1 MIQSKADL
9 KHYLEQDRI
18 ALYKTRKRPRIAG
31 DEIWQYEILL
41 RKTEYYMNCKKD
53 PLGKAAAVWLHYRLR
68 KMGRKLC
75 GFHIPPNAF
84 EEGLSIAHWGPI
96 VVHPSA
102 HIGKNCRIHQCVT
115 IGATNGQTQAAT
127 IGDNC
132 FIGPCSSVIGNITIG
147 NDIAIGANS
156 VVTKSFADDGITIA
170 GTPAKK
176 ISDNNSHSNLA
187 PGLKLE
193 EKEERSDGES

>member
-1 MIQSKADL
+1 MIESKADL
-9 KHYLEQDRI
+9 KRYLEQDRI
-18 ALYKTRKRPRIAG
+18 ALYKTRKKPRIAG

-41 RKTEYYMNCKKD
+41 RKTEYYMNCKKSF
-53 PLGKAAAVWLHYRLR
+53 LGKAIAVWLHYRLR
-68 KMGRKLC
+68 KKGRKLC
-75 GFHIPPNAF
+75 GFHIPPNTF
-84 EEGLSIAHWGPI
+84 KEGLSIAHWGPI

-102 HIGKNCRIHQCVT
+102 RIGKNCRIHQCVT
-115 IGATNGQTQAAT
+115 IGATNGQNEAAQ

-132 FIGPCSSVIGNITIG
+132 FIGPCSSVIGKIKIG

-156 VVTKSFADDGITIA
+156 VVTKSFLDDGITIA

-187 PGLKLE
+187 KALYLDG
-193 EKEERSDGES
+193 KE

>member
-9 KHYLEQDRI
+9 KRYMEQDRI

-41 RKTEYYMNCKKD
+41 RKTEYFKNYKKD
-53 PLGKAAAVWLHYRLR
+53 PLSKAIAVWLHYRLR
-68 KMGRKLC
+68 KKGRKLC

-115 IGATNGQTQAAT
+115 IGATNGQNEAAT
-127 IGDNC
+127 IGDNV
-132 FIGPCSSVIGNITIG
+132 FIGPCSSIIGNITIG
-147 NDIAIGANS
+147 SDIAIGANS
-156 VVTKSFADDGITIA
+156 VVTKSFTDNGITIA

-187 PGLKLE
+187 SALNL
-193 EKEERSDGES
+193 D

>member
-1 MIQSKADL
+1 MIQSKADY

-18 ALYKTRKRPRIAG
+18 ALYKKTKRPRIAG
-31 DEIWQYEILL
+31 DEIWQYERLL
-41 RKTEYYMNCKKD
+41 RKTEYFMNCHKT
-53 PLGKAAAVWLHYRLR
+53 PVGKAISVWLHFRLR
-68 KMGRKLC
+68 KAGRRLC

-96 VVHPSA
+96 VVHPTA
-102 HIGKNCRIHQCVT
+102 KIGKNCRIHQCVT
-115 IGATNGQTQAAT
+115 IGATNGETQAPKL
-127 IGDNC
+127 GDNI
-132 FIGPCSSVIGNITIG
+132 FIGPCTSIIGTIKIG

-156 VVTKSFADDGITIA
+156 VVTKSFEDDGITIA

-187 PGLKLE
+187 PELKL
-193 EKEERSDGES
+193 D

>member
-1 MIQSKADL
+1 MIESKADL
-9 KHYLEQDRI
+9 KRYLEQDRI
-18 ALYKTRKRPRIAG
+18 ALYKTRKKPRIAG

-41 RKTEYYMNCKKD
+41 RKTEYYLNCKKSFF
-53 PLGKAAAVWLHYRLR
+53 GKAVGIWLHYRLR
-68 KMGRKLC
+68 KKGRKLC

-102 HIGKNCRIHQCVT
+102 KIGKNCRIHQCVS
-115 IGATNGQTQAAT
+115 IGATNGRNEAAH

-132 FIGPCSSVIGNITIG
+132 FIGPCTSIIGDIKIG

-156 VVTKSFADDGITIA
+156 VVTKSFEDNGITIA
-170 GTPAKK
+170 GNPAKK

-187 PGLKLE
+187 KALHL
-193 EKEERSDGES
+193 D

>member
-9 KHYLEQDRI
+9 KRYLEQDRI
-18 ALYKTRKRPRIAG
+18 ALRKTKKRPSIAG
-31 DEIWQYEILL
+31 DEIWRYEILL
-41 RKTEYYMNCKKD
+41 RKTEYFLNCKKN
-53 PLGKAAAVWLHYRLR
+53 PLGKAVALWYHYRLR

-75 GFHIPPNAF
+75 GYHIPPNAF

-102 HIGKNCRIHQCVT
+102 RIGKNCRIHQCVT
-115 IGATNGQTQAAT
+115 IGATNGQTQAAR
-127 IGDNC
+127 IGDNV
-132 FIGPCSSVIGNITIG
+132 FIGPCSSIIGDITIG
-147 NDIAIGANS
+147 SDIAIGANT
-156 VVTKSFADDGITIA
+156 VVTKSFTDDGITIA

-187 PGLKLE
+187 PGLKL
-193 EKEERSDGES
+193 D

>member
-1 MIQSKADL
+1 MIESKADL
-9 KHYLEQDRI
+9 KRYLEQDRI
-18 ALYKTRKRPRIAG
+18 ALYKTRKKPRIAG

-41 RKTEYYMNCKKD
+41 RKTEYYMNCKKSVF
-53 PLGKAAAVWLHYRLR
+53 GKAIAVWLHYRLR

-102 HIGKNCRIHQCVT
+102 KIGKNCRIHQCVT
-115 IGATNGQTQAAT
+115 IGATNGQNEAAQ

-132 FIGPCSSVIGNITIG
+132 FIGPCTSIIGRIKIG
-147 NDIAIGANS
+147 SDIAIGANS
-156 VVTKSFADDGITIA
+156 VVTKSFEDNGITIA
-170 GTPAKK
+170 GNPAKR

-187 PGLKLE
+187 KALHL
-193 EKEERSDGES
+193 D

>member
-9 KHYLEQDRI
+9 KRYLEQDRI
-18 ALYKTRKRPRIAG
+18 ALYKNRKKPRIAG

-41 RKTEYYMNCKKD
+41 RKTEYYLNCHKTAF
-53 PLGKAAAVWLHYRLR
+53 GKAIAIFLHYRLR
-68 KMGRKLC
+68 KKGRKLC

-96 VVHPSA
+96 VVHPTA

-115 IGATNGQTQAAT
+115 IGATNGETQAAR
-127 IGDNC
+127 IGDNV
-132 FIGPCSSVIGNITIG
+132 FIGPCTSIIGDITIG
-147 NDIAIGANS
+147 SDIAIGANT
-156 VVTKSFADDGITIA
+156 VVTKSFEDGGITIA
-170 GTPAKK
+170 GTPAKI

-187 PGLKLE
+187 PGLIP
-193 EKEERSDGES
+193 DGKGA

>member
-9 KHYLEQDRI
+9 KRYLEQDRI
-18 ALYKTRKRPRIAG
+18 ALRKTKKRPSIAG
-31 DEIWQYEILL
+31 DEIWRYEILL
-41 RKTEYYMNCKKD
+41 RKTEYFINCKKN
-53 PLGKAAAVWLHYRLR
+53 PLGKAVALWYHYRLR

-75 GFHIPPNAF
+75 GYHIPPNAF

-102 HIGKNCRIHQCVT
+102 RIGKNCRIHQCVT
-115 IGATNGQTQAAT
+115 IGATNGQTQAAR
-127 IGDNC
+127 IGDNV
-132 FIGPCSSVIGNITIG
+132 FIGPCSSIIGDITIG
-147 NDIAIGANS
+147 SDIAIGANT
-156 VVTKSFADDGITIA
+156 VVTKSFTDDGITIA

-187 PGLKLE
+187 PGLKL
-193 EKEERSDGES
+193 D

>member
-1 MIQSKADL
+1 MIESKADL
-9 KHYLEQDRI
+9 KRYLEQDRI

-41 RKTEYYMNCKKD
+41 RKTEYYLNCKKSA
-53 PLGKAAAVWLHYRLR
+53 LGKVIGVWLHYRLR
-68 KMGRKLC
+68 KKGRKLC

-102 HIGKNCRIHQCVT
+102 KIGKNCRIHQCVT
-115 IGATNGQTQAAT
+115 IGATNGQSQAAV

-132 FIGPCSSVIGNITIG
+132 FIGPCTSVIGNIRIG
-147 NDIAIGANS
+147 SDIAIGANS
-156 VVTKSFADDGITIA
+156 VVTKSFEDNGITIA
-170 GTPAKK
+170 GNPAKK

-187 PGLKLE
+187 KALHL
-193 EKEERSDGES
+193 D

>member
-9 KHYLEQDRI
+9 KRYLEQDRI

-41 RKTEYYMNCKKD
+41 RKTEYYKNCHKT
-53 PLGKAAAVWLHYRLR
+53 PIGKAISVWLHFRLR
-68 KMGRKLC
+68 KKGRKLC

-102 HIGKNCRIHQCVT
+102 HIGKNCRIHQSVT
-115 IGATNGQTQAAT
+115 IGATNGQSQAAI
-127 IGDNC
+127 IGDNV
-132 FIGPCSSVIGNITIG
+132 FIGPCSSIIGDIKIG

-156 VVTKSFADDGITIA
+156 VVTKSFTDDGITIA

-187 PGLKLE
+187 PELNLE
-193 EKEERSDGES
+193 